1 MTSEQ
6 SERSTPGVLAAP
18 EPSHDPFFRAVT
30 APAFTHELLAGLAA
44 GRCAAVRV
52 PGFLSAERCAEV
64 LGALEARPF
73 DAYQQARIDP
83 PVMRFGVGVSDH
95 MADGGVS
102 DGYWKALEGHH
113 EAWQGLG
120 LSFDPF
126 RTSREALAAAWP
138 GGVAVG
144 RRGGLEMG
152 DGVAREPNQG
162 FQVHFDD
169 ALREYAGDLLDVPLM
184 GQFAFNL
191 YLSVPP
197 EGGETVIW
205 RHRWQPEDEA
215 HRLSAYYGYDE
226 AVVRGAE
233 SIELAPQ
240 VGEALLLDPRFFH
253 AVRPS
258 RGARRIALG
267 FAVGIGTNG
276 QLLTWA

>member
-1 MTSEQ
+1 M
-6 SERSTPGVLAAP
+6 
-18 EPSHDPFFRAVT
+18 T
-30 APAFTHELLAGLAA
+30 APAFTHEVLADLAA

-52 PGFLSAERCAEV
+52 PGFLSRERCREV
-64 LGALEARPF
+64 LGALREREFDSYGKARV
-73 DAYQQARIDP
+73 DP

-95 MADGGVS
+95 MAAGEVA
-102 DGYWKALEGHH
+102 DGYWKALEGHR
-113 EAWQGLG
+113 EAWEGLG

-126 RTSREALAAAWP
+126 RFSREALAAHWP
-138 GGVAVG
+138 PGVAVG
-144 RRGGLEMG
+144 RRGGRELG

-169 ALREYAGDLLDVPLM
+169 ALREYTGDLLDVPLV

-197 EGGETVIW
+197 SGGETVLW

-215 HRLSAYYGYDE
+215 YRLPASYGYDE

-233 SIELAPQ
+233 SFELTPR
-240 VGEALLLDPRFFH
+240 VGEALLIDPRYFH

-258 RGARRIALG
+258 HGGRRIALG
-267 FAVGIGTNG
+267 FAVGLGTSG
-276 QLLTWA
+276 QFLTWA